1 MTAPNTPKIDN
12 LNLIL
17 KKYHRILL
25 SGLIFLFFAHGLL
38 YVFNPQDI
46 YNASSP
52 IKLIK
57 YVIILA
63 FFILNVRKLNYSRLL
78 ILVLWFIGL
87 FFFHYFSR
95 EIGLGVTPKSIALGL
110 MGYSFPMLIIV
121 LYPSLRKFNFIP
133 IASWVLFIASIV
145 GYVEFLFLRGLF
157 EKFSSA
163 GYRVVSIF
171 VNPNNAGII
180 FALMTYFVLE
190 KMNFKSKRSQII
202 KAIVILNGAAIIFLT
217 GSKTALAALTLFLG
231 LHFIKEMIKNTNELL
246 LNVGKFFYVL
256 SLIGLSLIAVFE
268 DRVVDKFSALSL
280 GGDSRE
286 MSFNTGRIRL
296 QSAIEFFDRVGDNFF
311 YPYRSSVMYIDNM
324 YLEMWG
330 DFGLLILLLF
340 LTFNIYLFFRCLKTS
355 AIFEASLLFV
365 ILVLGLSTNFIYLW
379 PIGYIYWFLA
389 LEIQSKKDKLIK
401 R

>member
-1 MTAPNTPKIDN
+1 LTAPNTPKIDN
-12 LNLIL
+12 LNLII

-110 MGYSFPMLIIV
+110 MGYSFPMLIII

-145 GYVEFLFLRGLF
+145 GYIEFIFLKGLF

-171 VNPNNAGII
+171 VNPNNAGIL
-180 FALMTYFVLE
+180 FAILSFYLLE
-190 KMNFKSKRSQII
+190 KGIYKTKLQLII
-202 KAIVILNGAAIIFLT
+202 KAIILVNSIAIIYLT
-217 GSKTALAALTLFLG
+217 GSKTALAVLALFFLIHFFRLLVKDPKNSLIIASRFLYLIVFVVLLFLG
-231 LHFIKEMIKNTNELL
+231 LFQEKVI
-246 LNVGKFFYVL
+246 
-256 SLIGLSLIAVFE
+256 
-268 DRVVDKFSALSL
+268 DKYSAISL

-286 MSFNTGRIRL
+286 MSLKTGQIRIE
-296 QSAIEFFDRVGDNFF
+296 STIDFFDRVSDNFF
-311 YPYRSSVMYIDNM
+311 YPYRSSMMYIDNV

-330 DFGLLILLLF
+330 DFGFIILFAFVSLNIYFVMLCIQKDMLFELSLLLVM
-340 LTFNIYLFFRCLKTS
+340 LI
-355 AIFEASLLFV
+355 
-365 ILVLGLSTNFIYLW
+365 LGLSTNFIYIW
-379 PIGYIYWFLA
+379 PLGYIYWFLA
-389 LEIQSKKDKLIK
+389 LEIISFKKPILS
-401 R
+401 